1 MTNVMGLASMP
12 LDFGPGQLNLWGH
25 TLTAGSIVATILIIF
40 AGLLAVPAVSHTNAG
55 TTFSLMAS
63 SMAFVAMGIA
73 QFMATRPP
81 FIERL
86 FGGLDR
92 IYQFHRKIGIA
103 VLCLILV
110 HYFVAPD
117 FQGLSVTSG
126 LNVLA
131 RTAGEWAFYGFVFL
145 LVLSLVK
152 VIPKTRFQIPYQYWR
167 ITHRF
172 IGLLFV
178 LVAFH
183 QMFIKR
189 PYDGTVLLAVYLNLF
204 AALGILSYAYT
215 QLLPW
220 LRTRKYE
227 VVNVERHDGATII
240 SAKPTGRKL
249 RAMPG
254 QFGFFRV
261 DKPGLRE
268 PHPFTIAG
276 IEDDGS
282 VRFAIKPLGDYTKA
296 LREAVAVGDALT
308 LEGGYGHFNH
318 RRGGKK
324 QIWLAGGIGVTPFLA
339 MASRLKGDEGQDIH
353 MVYCVRDG
361 AEAIGLDTF
370 RAQAEKLE
378 NFNFVLHNSATDG
391 RFDATKLVSGT
402 SMNPAEAD
410 LWFCGPPPL
419 RLAIEKGLKEL
430 GKAPRRVEFE
440 RFEFR

>member
-1 MTNVMGLASMP
+1 MTS
-12 LDFGPGQLNLWGH
+12 
-25 TLTAGSIVATILIIF
+25 GSIAATLLIAF
-40 AGLLAVPAVSHTNAG
+40 AGLLAVPAVSHTNPG

-63 SMAFVAMGIA
+63 SMAFVAMAIA

-81 FIERL
+81 VVEKM

-92 IYQFHRKIGIA
+92 IYHFHRKLGIA
-103 VLCLILV
+103 ILCLILL
-110 HYFVAPD
+110 HYFIAPD
-117 FQGLSVTSG
+117 FQGLSLTG
-126 LNVLA
+126 DLNKLA
-131 RTAGEWAFYGFVFL
+131 KTAGEWAFYGFVFL
-145 LVLSLVK
+145 IVLSLVK
-152 VIPKTRFQIPYQYWR
+152 VIPKTRLQFPYHYWR
-167 ITHRF
+167 VTHRF
-172 IGLLFV
+172 IGLLFI
-178 LVAFH
+178 LIAFH

-189 PYDGTVLLAVYLNLF
+189 PYDGTALLATYLNLF
-204 AALGILSYAYT
+204 AAIGITSYLYT

-220 LRTRKYE
+220 LRTRRYE
-227 VVNVERHDGATII
+227 VVDVDRHDGATII
-240 SAKPTGRKL
+240 TAKPTGRKL
-249 RAMPG
+249 SALPG

-261 DKPGLRE
+261 DKSGLRE

-276 IEDDGS
+276 MEDDGT

-296 LREAVAVGDALT
+296 LREAVAVGDRLT

-361 AEAIGLDTF
+361 AEAIGLDTL
-370 RAQAEKLE
+370 RTQAEKLG
-378 NFNFVLHNSATDG
+378 NFSFVLHNSSTDG
-391 RFDATKLVSGT
+391 RFDAAKLVAGA
-402 SMNPAEAD
+402 PVDPGEAD

-430 GKAPRRVEFE
+430 GKPPRRVEFE

>member
-1 MTNVMGLASMP
+1 M
-12 LDFGPGQLNLWGH
+12 
-25 TLTAGSIVATILIIF
+25 TAGSIVATLLIVF

-63 SMAFVAMGIA
+63 SMAFVAMAIA

-81 FIERL
+81 VVEKL

-103 VLCLILV
+103 VLCLILF
-110 HYFVAPD
+110 HYFIAPD

-131 RTAGEWAFYGFVFL
+131 KTAGEWAFYGFVFL
-145 LVLSLVK
+145 LIFSLVK
-152 VIPKTRFQIPYQYWR
+152 IIPKTRFQIPYQYWR

-189 PYDGTVLLAVYLNLF
+189 PYDGTAFLATYLNIF
-204 AALGILSYAYT
+204 ALIGIVSYAYT

-220 LRTRKYE
+220 LRTRRYE
-227 VVNVERHDGATII
+227 VVNVEKHDGATII
-240 SAKPTGRKL
+240 SARPINGKL
-249 RAMPG
+249 RATPG

-261 DKPGLRE
+261 NKPGLRE

-276 IEDDGS
+276 IDEDGS

-296 LREAVAVGDALT
+296 LREGVAVGDALT

-318 RRGGKK
+318 KRGGKK

-339 MASRLKGDEGQDIH
+339 MASRLRGDEGQDIH

-370 RAQAEKLE
+370 RAQAEKLG
-378 NFNFVLHNSATDG
+378 NFSFVLHNSATDG
-391 RFDATKLVSGT
+391 RFDASKLVSGT

-419 RLAIEKGLKEL
+419 RLAIEKGLREL
-430 GKAPRRVEFE
+430 GKPPRRVEFE

>member
-1 MTNVMGLASMP
+1 M
-12 LDFGPGQLNLWGH
+12 
-25 TLTAGSIVATILIIF
+25 TAGSIVATLLIVF

-63 SMAFVAMGIA
+63 SMAFVAMAIA

-81 FIERL
+81 VVEKL

-103 VLCLILV
+103 VLCLILF
-110 HYFVAPD
+110 HYFIAPD

-131 RTAGEWAFYGFVFL
+131 KTAGEWAFYGFVFL
-145 LVLSLVK
+145 LVFSLVK
-152 VIPKTRFQIPYQYWR
+152 IIPKTRFQIPYQYWR

-189 PYDGTVLLAVYLNLF
+189 PYDGTAFLATYLNIF
-204 AALGILSYAYT
+204 ALIGIVSYAYT

-220 LRTRKYE
+220 LRTRRYE
-227 VVNVERHDGATII
+227 VVNVEKHDGATII
-240 SAKPTGRKL
+240 SARPINGKL

-261 DKPGLRE
+261 NKPGLRE

-276 IEDDGS
+276 IDEDGS

-296 LREAVAVGDALT
+296 LREGVAVGDALT

-318 RRGGKK
+318 KRGGKK

-370 RAQAEKLE
+370 RAQAEKLK
-378 NFNFVLHNSATDG
+378 NFSFVLHNSATDG
-391 RFDATKLVSGT
+391 RFDASKLVSGT

-419 RLAIEKGLKEL
+419 RLAIEKGLREL
-430 GKAPRRVEFE
+430 GKPPRRVEFE

>member
-1 MTNVMGLASMP
+1 
-12 LDFGPGQLNLWGH
+12 
-25 TLTAGSIVATILIIF
+25 
-40 AGLLAVPAVSHTNAG
+40 
-55 TTFSLMAS
+55 
-63 SMAFVAMGIA
+63 
-73 QFMATRPP
+73 
-81 FIERL
+81 
-86 FGGLDR
+86 
-92 IYQFHRKIGIA
+92 
-103 VLCLILV
+103 
-110 HYFVAPD
+110 
-117 FQGLSVTSG
+117 
-126 LNVLA
+126 
-131 RTAGEWAFYGFVFL
+131 
-145 LVLSLVK
+145 
-152 VIPKTRFQIPYQYWR
+152 
-167 ITHRF
+167 
-172 IGLLFV
+172 V

-189 PYDGTVLLAVYLNLF
+189 PYDSTALLATYLNVF
-204 AALGILSYAYT
+204 AAIGIASYAYT

-227 VVNVERHDGATII
+227 VVDVERHEGATIV
-240 SAKPTGRKL
+240 SARPKSRKL
-249 RAMPG
+249 RATPG

-276 IEDDGS
+276 IDDDGS

-296 LREAVAVGDALT
+296 LRENVAAGDGLT

-318 RRGGKK
+318 RRGGSK

-353 MVYCVRDG
+353 MVYCVRDR

-370 RAQAEKLE
+370 RAQAEKLG
-378 NFNFVLHNSATDG
+378 NFSFVLHNSATDG
-391 RFDATKLVSGT
+391 RLDAAKLVSST
-402 SMNPAEAD
+402 DMNPSEAD

>member
-1 MTNVMGLASMP
+1 M
-12 LDFGPGQLNLWGH
+12 WGH
-25 TLTAGSIVATILIIF
+25 TLTAGSIIAILLIGF

-63 SMAFVAMGIA
+63 SMAFVAMAIA

-92 IYQFHRKIGIA
+92 IYQFHRKVGIA

-110 HYFVAPD
+110 HYFLTPD
-117 FQGLSVTSG
+117 FQGLALTSD
-126 LNVLA
+126 LNRYA
-131 RTAGEWAFYGFVFL
+131 ASAGEWAFYGFVFL

-152 VIPKTRFQIPYQYWR
+152 VIPRTRLQVPYQYWR

-189 PYDGTVLLAVYLNLF
+189 PYDGTALLAAYLNLF
-204 AALGILSYAYT
+204 AALGIVSYAYT

-240 SAKPTGRKL
+240 SARPTGRKL
-249 RAMPG
+249 KAVPG

-261 DKPGLRE
+261 NKPGLRE

-296 LREAVAVGDALT
+296 LRETVAVGDALT

-318 RRGGKK
+318 KRGGKK

-370 RAQAEKLE
+370 RTQAQKLR
-378 NFNFVLHNSATDG
+378 NFSFVLHNSAADG
-391 RFDATKLVSGT
+391 RLDATKLVSG
-402 SMNPAEAD
+402 SSIDPAEAD

>member
-1 MTNVMGLASMP
+1 MTS
-12 LDFGPGQLNLWGH
+12 
-25 TLTAGSIVATILIIF
+25 GSIAATLLIAF
-40 AGLLAVPAVSHTNAG
+40 AGLLAVPAVSHTNPG

-63 SMAFVAMGIA
+63 SMAFVAMAIA

-81 FIERL
+81 VVEKM

-92 IYQFHRKIGIA
+92 IYHFHRKLGIA
-103 VLCLILV
+103 ILCLILL
-110 HYFVAPD
+110 HYFIAPD
-117 FQGLSVTSG
+117 FQGLSLTG
-126 LNVLA
+126 DLNKLA
-131 RTAGEWAFYGFVFL
+131 KTAGEWAFYGFVFL
-145 LVLSLVK
+145 IVLSLVK
-152 VIPKTRFQIPYQYWR
+152 VIPKTRLQFPYHYWR
-167 ITHRF
+167 VTHRF
-172 IGLLFV
+172 IGLLFI
-178 LVAFH
+178 LIAFH

-189 PYDGTVLLAVYLNLF
+189 PYDGTALLATYLNLF
-204 AALGILSYAYT
+204 AAIGITSYLYT

-220 LRTRKYE
+220 LRTRRYE
-227 VVNVERHDGATII
+227 VVDVDRHDGATII
-240 SAKPTGRKL
+240 TAKPTGRKL
-249 RAMPG
+249 SALPG

-261 DKPGLRE
+261 DKSGLRE

-276 IEDDGS
+276 MEDDGT

-296 LREAVAVGDALT
+296 LREAVAVGDRLT

-353 MVYCVRDG
+353 LVYCVRDG
-361 AEAIGLDTF
+361 AEAIGLDTL
-370 RAQAEKLE
+370 RTQAEKLG
-378 NFNFVLHNSATDG
+378 NFSFVLHNSSTDG
-391 RFDATKLVSGT
+391 RFDAAKLVAGA
-402 SMNPAEAD
+402 PVDPGEAD

-430 GKAPRRVEFE
+430 GKPPRRVEFE

>member
-1 MTNVMGLASMP
+1 MSWALPACPPFRTV
-12 LDFGPGQLNLWGH
+12 QLHLWGH
-25 TLTAGSIVATILIIF
+25 GLTAGSIVATLLIVL

-81 FIERL
+81 FVERL

-92 IYQFHRKIGIA
+92 IYRFHRTIGIA

-117 FQGLSVTSG
+117 FQGLSLTG
-126 LNVLA
+126 DLNKLA
-131 RTAGEWAFYGFVFL
+131 KTAGEWAFYGFVFL
-145 LVLSLVK
+145 LILSLVK
-152 VIPKTRFQIPYQYWR
+152 VVPKTRFEVPYQYWR
-167 ITHRF
+167 FTHRF

-178 LVAFH
+178 MVAFH

-189 PYDGTVLLAVYLNLF
+189 PYDATALLAAYLNVF
-204 AALGILSYAYT
+204 ALVGVVSYAYT

-227 VVNVERHDGATII
+227 VAEVERHEGATII
-240 SAKPTGRKL
+240 TARPTGGRL
-249 RAMPG
+249 RALPG

-261 DKPGLRE
+261 NKPGLRE

-276 IEDDGS
+276 IEDDGT
-282 VRFAIKPLGDYTKA
+282 VRFAIKPLGDYTRA
-296 LREAVAVGDALT
+296 LRETVAVGDRLT
-308 LEGGYGHFNH
+308 LEGGYGRFNH
-318 RRGGKK
+318 RRGGSK

-339 MASRLKGDEGQDIH
+339 MAGRLKGDEGQDIH
-353 MVYCVRDG
+353 MVYCVRDS
-361 AEAIGLDTF
+361 AEAIGVDTF
-370 RAQAEKLE
+370 RAQAEKLG
-378 NFNFVLHNSATDG
+378 NFSFVLHNSSTDG
-391 RFDATKLVSGT
+391 RLDAARLVAGT

-419 RLAIEKGLKEL
+419 RMAIEKGLKEL

>member
-1 MTNVMGLASMP
+1 M
-12 LDFGPGQLNLWGH
+12 
-25 TLTAGSIVATILIIF
+25 TAGSILATGLIVF

-63 SMAFVAMGIA
+63 SMAFVAMAIA

-81 FIERL
+81 VVERL

-92 IYQFHRKIGIA
+92 IYHFHRKVGIA
-103 VLCLILV
+103 VLLLILV
-110 HYFVAPD
+110 HYFLTPD
-117 FQGLSVTSG
+117 FQGLALTSD
-126 LNVLA
+126 LNKGA
-131 RTAGEWAFYGFVFL
+131 AAAGEWAFYGFVFL
-145 LVLSLVK
+145 LVLSIVK
-152 VIPKTRFQIPYQYWR
+152 VIPKTRIEIPYHYWR
-167 ITHRF
+167 VTHRF
-172 IGLLFV
+172 IGLLFM

-189 PYDGTVLLAVYLNLF
+189 PYDGTALLATYLNVF
-204 AALGILSYAYT
+204 AAVGIVSYLYT

-220 LRTRKYE
+220 IRTRRYD
-227 VVNVERHDGATII
+227 VTHVEKHGGATII
-240 SAKPTGRKL
+240 TAKPAGRRL
-249 RAMPG
+249 SAIPG

-261 DKPGLRE
+261 GKPGLRE

-276 IEDDGS
+276 IDEDGT
-282 VRFAIKPLGDYTKA
+282 VRFAIKPLGDFTRA
-296 LREAVAVGDALT
+296 LRDGVAVGDALT
-308 LEGGYGHFNH
+308 LEGGYGRFNH

-353 MVYCVRDG
+353 MVYCVRDKT
-361 AEAIGLDTF
+361 EAIGVDTF
-370 RAQAEKLE
+370 RTQAEKLS
-378 NFNFVLHNSATDG
+378 NFSFTLHDSTTDG
-391 RFDATKLVSGT
+391 RLDAQKLVSAAPI
-402 SMNPAEAD
+402 NPAEAD

-419 RLAIEKGLKEL
+419 RLAIEKGLREL

>member
-1 MTNVMGLASMP
+1 MA
-12 LDFGPGQLNLWGH
+12 
-25 TLTAGSIVATILIIF
+25 TLLIVF

-63 SMAFVAMGIA
+63 SMAFVAMAIA

-81 FIERL
+81 VVERL

-92 IYQFHRKIGIA
+92 IYHFHRKIGIA
-103 VLCLILV
+103 ILVLILV
-110 HYFVAPD
+110 HYFLTPD
-117 FQGLSVTSG
+117 FQGLAVTSG
-126 LNVLA
+126 LNILA
-131 RTAGEWAFYGFVFL
+131 ATAGEWAFYGFVFL
-145 LVLSLVK
+145 LVLSIVK
-152 VIPKTRFQIPYQYWR
+152 VIPKTRFEIPYHYWR

-172 IGLLFV
+172 IGLLFIM
-178 LVAFH
+178 VAFH

-189 PYDGTVLLAVYLNLF
+189 PYDGTALLATYLNLF
-204 AALGILSYAYT
+204 ALIGIGSYLYT

-220 LRTRKYE
+220 IRTRKYQVSE
-227 VVNVERHDGATII
+227 VVKHDGATII
-240 SAKPTGRKL
+240 TATPTGRKL
-249 RAMPG
+249 RAIPG

-261 DKPGLRE
+261 NKDGLRE

-282 VRFAIKPLGDYTKA
+282 VRFAIKPLGDFTKA
-296 LREAVAVGDALT
+296 LRESVAVGDTLT
-308 LEGGYGHFNH
+308 LEGCYGHFNH
-318 RRGGKK
+318 KRGGKK

-353 MVYCVRDG
+353 MVYCVRDK
-361 AEAIGLDTF
+361 AEAIGVETF
-370 RAQAEKLE
+370 RAQAEKLG
-378 NFNFVLHNSATDG
+378 NFKFTLHDSATDG
-391 RFDATKLVSGT
+391 RLDAQKLVSGT
-402 SMNPAEAD
+402 TVDPAGAD

-419 RLAIEKGLKEL
+419 RLAIEKGLREL

>member
-1 MTNVMGLASMP
+1 
-12 LDFGPGQLNLWGH
+12 
-25 TLTAGSIVATILIIF
+25 LTAGSIVATLLVAF
-40 AGLLAVPAVSHTNAG
+40 AGLLAVPAVSHTNPG

-63 SMAFVAMGIA
+63 SMAFVAMAIA

-81 FIERL
+81 VVEKL

-92 IYQFHRKIGIA
+92 IYHFHRKLGIA
-103 VLCLILV
+103 ILCLIGV
-110 HYFVAPD
+110 HYFVTPD
-117 FQGLSVTSG
+117 FQGLAVTSG
-126 LNVLA
+126 LNILA
-131 RTAGEWAFYGFVFL
+131 ATLGEWAFYGFVFL
-145 LVLSLVK
+145 IVLSLVK
-152 VIPKTRFQIPYQYWR
+152 VIPKTRLQFPYHYWR
-167 ITHRF
+167 VTHRF
-172 IGLLFV
+172 IGLLFI

-189 PYDGTVLLAVYLNLF
+189 PYDGTALLATYLNLF
-204 AALGILSYAYT
+204 AAIGIASYLYT

-220 LRTRKYE
+220 LRTRRYE
-227 VVNVERHDGATII
+227 VVDVDRHDGATII
-240 SAKPTGRKL
+240 TGKPTGRKL
-249 RAMPG
+249 SALPG

-261 DKPGLRE
+261 DKSGLRE

-276 IEDDGS
+276 IEDDGT

-296 LREAVAVGDALT
+296 LREAVAVGDRLT

-318 RRGGKK
+318 KRGGKK

-339 MASRLKGDEGQDIH
+339 MASRLRGDEGQDIH

-370 RAQAEKLE
+370 RTQAEKLG
-378 NFNFVLHNSATDG
+378 NFSFVLHNSATDG
-391 RFDATKLVSGT
+391 RFDAGKLVAGAPID
-402 SMNPAEAD
+402 PAEAD

>member
-1 MTNVMGLASMP
+1 
-12 LDFGPGQLNLWGH
+12 
-25 TLTAGSIVATILIIF
+25 LTAGSIVATLLIVF
-40 AGLLAVPAVSHTNAG
+40 AGLLAVPAVSHTNAA

-92 IYQFHRKIGIA
+92 IYRFHRTIGIA

-110 HYFVAPD
+110 HYFVTPD
-117 FQGLSVTSG
+117 FQGLSVTGG

-152 VIPKTRFQIPYQYWR
+152 AVPKTRFQIPYQYWR

-178 LVAFH
+178 LIAFH

-189 PYDGTVLLAVYLNLF
+189 PYDGTAMLAVYLNLF
-204 AALGILSYAYT
+204 ALLGIASYAYT

-227 VVNVERHDGATII
+227 VVDVERHDGATII
-240 SAKPTGRKL
+240 SARPAGRRL

-282 VRFAIKPLGDYTKA
+282 VRFAIKPLGDYTRA
-296 LREAVAVGDALT
+296 LREAVAVGDRLT
-308 LEGGYGHFNH
+308 LEGGYGRFNH

-361 AEAIGLDTF
+361 AEAIGLETF

-378 NFNFVLHNSATDG
+378 NFNFVLHDSAIDG
-391 RFDATKLVSGT
+391 RLDAARLVAGASLD
-402 SMNPAEAD
+402 PAEAD

-419 RLAIEKGLKEL
+419 RLAIEKGLRDL
-430 GKAPRRVEFE
+430 GKPPRRVEFE

>member
-1 MTNVMGLASMP
+1 M
-12 LDFGPGQLNLWGH
+12 
-25 TLTAGSIVATILIIF
+25 TAGSIIATLLIVF

-92 IYQFHRKIGIA
+92 IYHFHRKIGIA

-110 HYFVAPD
+110 HYFLTPD
-117 FQGLSVTSG
+117 FQGQAVTQG
-126 LNVLA
+126 LNILA
-131 RTAGEWAFYGFVFL
+131 ATAGEWAFYAFVIL

-189 PYDGTVLLAVYLNLF
+189 PYDSTAFLATYLNLF
-204 AALGILSYAYT
+204 ALIGIVSYAYT

-220 LRTRKYE
+220 LRTRRYE

-240 SAKPTGRKL
+240 SARPINGKL
-249 RAMPG
+249 RAKPG

-261 DKPGLRE
+261 NKPGLRE

-296 LREAVAVGDALT
+296 LRETVAVGDALT

-318 RRGGKK
+318 KRGGKK

-361 AEAIGLDTF
+361 AEAIGLETF

-402 SMNPAEAD
+402 TINPAEAD

>member
-1 MTNVMGLASMP
+1 V
-12 LDFGPGQLNLWGH
+12 
-25 TLTAGSIVATILIIF
+25 TAGSIIATSLIIG
-40 AGLLAVPAVSHTNAG
+40 AGLLAVPYVSHTNAG

-63 SMAFVAMGIA
+63 SMAFVAMAIA

-81 FIERL
+81 FVEKL

-110 HYFVAPD
+110 HWLLTPD
-117 FQGLSVTSG
+117 FRGQALTAG
-126 LNVLA
+126 LNELA
-131 RTAGEWAFYGFVFL
+131 AEVGEWAFYGFVFL
-145 LVLSLVK
+145 LLLSIIK
-152 VIPKTRFQIPYQYWR
+152 VIPKTRFQLPYQYWR

-189 PYDGTVLLAVYLNLF
+189 PYDSTALLATYLNVF
-204 AALGILSYAYT
+204 AAIGIASYAYT

-227 VVNVERHDGATII
+227 VVDVERHEGATIV
-240 SAKPTGRKL
+240 SARPKSRKL
-249 RAMPG
+249 RATPG

-276 IEDDGS
+276 IDDDGS

-296 LREAVAVGDALT
+296 LRENVAAGDGLT

-318 RRGGKK
+318 RRGGSK

-370 RAQAEKLE
+370 RAQAEKLG
-378 NFNFVLHNSATDG
+378 NFSFVLHNSATDG
-391 RFDATKLVSGT
+391 RLDAAKLVSST
-402 SMNPAEAD
+402 DMNPSEAD

>member
-1 MTNVMGLASMP
+1 MP
-12 LDFGPGQLNLWGH
+12 AFRTSSILGDR
-25 TLTAGSIVATILIIF
+25 LTAGSIVATLLIVA
-40 AGLLAVPAVSHTNAG
+40 AGVLAVPAVSHTNGA
-55 TTFSLMAS
+55 TTLSLMAS
-63 SMAFVAMGIA
+63 SMAFVAMAIA

-81 FIERL
+81 LVERL

-92 IYQFHRKIGIA
+92 IYHFHRKIGIA

-110 HYFVAPD
+110 HYFVTPD
-117 FQGLSVTSG
+117 FQGLSLTG
-126 LNVLA
+126 DLNRLA
-131 RTAGEWAFYGFVFL
+131 KAAGEWAFYGFVFL

-152 VIPKTRFQIPYQYWR
+152 VIPKTRFQIPYQFWR
-167 ITHRF
+167 FTHRF

-189 PYDGTVLLAVYLNLF
+189 PYDGTALLAIYLNLF
-204 AALGILSYAYT
+204 ALLGIVSYAYT

-220 LRTRKYE
+220 IRTRKYQ
-227 VVNVERHDGATII
+227 VVDVERHEGATII
-240 SAKPTGRKL
+240 TARPTRSKL
-249 RAMPG
+249 RALPG

-261 DKPGLRE
+261 NKAGLRE

-276 IEDDGS
+276 IDEDGT

-296 LREAVAVGDALT
+296 LRETVAVGDALT

-361 AEAIGLDTF
+361 AEAIGLETF
-370 RAQAEKLE
+370 RAQADKLG
-378 NFNFVLHNSATDG
+378 NFSFVLHNSATDG
-391 RFDATKLVSGT
+391 RLDAAKLVSGT
-402 SMNPAEAD
+402 AMDPAEAD

-430 GKAPRRVEFE
+430 GKSPRRVEFE

>member
-1 MTNVMGLASMP
+1 MGAYV
-12 LDFGPGQLNLWGH
+12 
-25 TLTAGSIVATILIIF
+25 TAGSIIATLLIVF

-110 HYFVAPD
+110 HWLLTPD
-117 FQGLSVTSG
+117 FKGQALTAG
-126 LNVLA
+126 LNEIAADV
-131 RTAGEWAFYGFVFL
+131 GKWAFYGFVFL
-145 LVLSLVK
+145 LVLSIVK
-152 VIPKTRFQIPYQYWR
+152 VIPKTRFHIPYQYWR

-183 QMFIKR
+183 QLFIKR
-189 PYDGTVLLAVYLNLF
+189 PYDGTALLATYLNVF
-204 AALGILSYAYT
+204 ALLGIVSYAYT

-261 DKPGLRE
+261 NKSGLRE

-276 IEDDGS
+276 IDEDGS

-296 LREAVAVGDALT
+296 LREAVAVGDTLT

-318 RRGGKK
+318 KRGGKK

-353 MVYCVRDG
+353 MVYCVRDS

-370 RAQAEKLE
+370 RTQAEKLG
-378 NFNFVLHNSATDG
+378 NFSFVLHSSTTDG
-391 RFDATKLVSGT
+391 RFDASKLVAGT

-419 RLAIEKGLKEL
+419 RLAIEKGLREL
-430 GKAPRRVEFE
+430 GKAPQRVEFE